1 MPRNLPSRSAKVL
14 FATIVASS
22 ISGCGCME
30 YKHRKPHITA
40 FPASPAN
47 QCEAPGIPFYLPKP
61 LLVVSKNFYHVE
73 DAKIGLTGSAAIPTS
88 FDSQADYAKLDLTGN
103 FARSGSSSMKSNDA
117 AASENTEGQQVAG
130 VAHSPTLHSSSI
142 PSGPNSTDLVNDGL
156 GPHMFF
162 TYEIVFVPDLTQK
175 YSLEINGGAGEVRAA
190 MNLVNGWQFT
200 GLGPYYMKD
209 SSTAQNIMANGAAL
223 NLGLGGASDVINSVA
238 NLKSLAGAGDAVG
251 ASDVAMLAE
260 AMDRANQQETFDLQQ
275 IPIEAWGT
283 KQVYHE
289 DGSTE
294 IIRTP
299 PRIENY
305 AEISVYEASLEGDRM
320 VWNPIAD
327 HKYDREF
334 LGIMQKKIT
343 PMTVVQQVAAPGP
356 SAGEPVIPAKSES
369 EKSGTSESTQELPNP
384 FGAVVPKTNL
394 YQVSEST
401 LRGLLNK
408 KSQPIVVAANGST
421 VSAFGDNLDNGL
433 EAVEGGQG
441 VVVLQPPLHAYSDPE
456 LTKEVLRQTLN
467 PPARENRSL
476 WERLHPRKIEST
488 STVNGTILE

>member
-1 MPRNLPSRSAKVL
+1 MPSKILSRPAKLLLVVV
-14 FATIVASS
+14 ATFF

-117 AASENTEGQQVAG
+117 AASEDAEGQQVAG
-130 VAHSPTLHSSSI
+130 VAHSPTLHSDRI

-175 YSLEINGGAGEVRAA
+175 YTLEINGGAGEVRAA

-260 AMDRANQQETFDLQQ
+260 AMDRANQQETFDIQQ
-275 IPIEAWGT
+275 IPVEAWGT
-283 KQVYHE
+283 RTVFHQ

-294 IIRTP
+294 IVRTP

-305 AEISVYEASLEGDRM
+305 AEISVYEATLEGDRM

-327 HKYDREF
+327 HKYNREF

-343 PMTVVQQVAAPGP
+343 PMTVVQQVAGP
-356 SAGEPVIPAKSES
+356 QTNVVEPVIPPK
-369 EKSGTSESTQELPNP
+369 KNDQSGASESTEDLPNP
-384 FGAVVPKTNL
+384 FGAVVPRSNL
-394 YQVSEST
+394 YQASEST

-408 KSQPIVVAANGST
+408 KPEPIVVTSNGAT
-421 VSAFGDNLDNGL
+421 VSIHDEELNRDLQ
-433 EAVEGGQG
+433 AVGGRQG
-441 VVVLQPPLHAYSDPE
+441 VVVLQPSAPAFSDPQ
-456 LTKEVLRQTLN
+456 LTKELLRQTLS
-467 PPARENRSL
+467 PPVQERRSL
-476 WERLHPRKIEST
+476 WERLHPKRVESN
-488 STVNGTILE
+488 SVVNGTVSN